1 MIKLSLPPKPAKLT
15 AELQG
20 TLTKEFKG
28 SGRDVWNKPFIRKAV
43 SDMSFSKCVYSEV
56 RFDEK
61 SVFMEVEHFFCKSLY
76 PDKVV
81 EWGNLLGSVKK
92 CNGVKGDLDVGKE
105 PIINPFEVHPH
116 EHLYMRGFRYY
127 PRNQSKIGRRTIDC
141 TAIND
146 RQHFVESR
154 AKVGLE
160 IMERLEDYEF
170 EMNEI
175 QANFSSVTKH
185 KLTRFCNKIKNLFA
199 LGNRTKEYAAL
210 VSTVILEED
219 ETPKL
224 IVFLQQNNLWDSE
237 FEELID
243 ELEFCQLKK

>member
-1 MIKLSLPPKPAKLT
+1 MIKLTLARKPAKLT
-15 AELQG
+15 DELVRE
-20 TLTKEFKG
+20 LTDEYKK
-28 SGRDVWNKPFIRKAV
+28 SGKDVWNKPFIRKAV

-56 RFDEK
+56 RFNEESK
-61 SVFMEVEHFFCKSLY
+61 YMEVEHFYCKSVY
-76 PDKVV
+76 PEKVL

-92 CNGVKGDLDVGKE
+92 CNVVKGDLDVVKE
-105 PIINPFEVHPH
+105 PIINPFEVHPR

-127 PRNQSKIGRRTIDC
+127 PRNQSEIGRRTIDC

-154 AKVGLE
+154 AKIGLE

-175 QANFSSVTKH
+175 QANFSSTTKH
-185 KLTRFCNKIKNLFA
+185 KLTRFCNKIKRLFA
-199 LGNRTKEYAAL
+199 LGNRKEEYAAL

-219 ETPKL
+219 ETLKL
-224 IVFLQQNNLWDSE
+224 IKFLKQNNLWDTE
-237 FEELID
+237 FDDLIT